1 MRGIGRLLVA
11 VGVIAAAAVTGSTQ
25 AGASPYGGT
34 FASCSS
40 SSNLTEKF
48 WMNMSWSS
56 FVAKDDEYFADGL
69 RVTQLDIE
77 GNDITATWNP
87 GSGTQRVHWDMSL
100 DRFEELDDQYF
111 AQGLRLVDVDVDDG
125 DWAAVW
131 RPGSGAQY
139 WRSGIPSWTDFKN
152 QDDVYFDQGLRLVD
166 VIITADDDITG
177 VWRGD
182 QGTGGQ
188 LWSSGV
194 IGTGVDANNDS
205 AFDRLNRARKQ
216 AGYELRILKTH
227 PDDRYMM
234 GVWRY
239 RGGTFNQATELFL
252 PNATAVANMRAYCL
266 ERGMRLV
273 TVDAR

>member
-1 MRGIGRLLVA
+1 MRGIGRMLIA
-11 VGVIAAAAVTGSTQ
+11 VGMIAAATVAGSTQ
-25 AGASPYGGT
+25 ASASPHGGV

-56 FVAKDDEYFADGL
+56 FAAKDEEYFADGL
-69 RVTQLDIE
+69 RITQLDIE
-77 GNDITATWNP
+77 GNDVTAAWHP
-87 GSGTQRVHWDMSL
+87 GSGTQRVHWNMSL
-100 DRFEELDDQYF
+100 DRFKALDTQYF
-111 AQGLRLVDVDVDDG
+111 AQGLRLVDVDNDGG

-131 RPGSGAQY
+131 RPGSAAQH

-152 QDDVYFDQGLRLVD
+152 QDQVYFDQGLRLVD
-166 VIITADDDITG
+166 VIITADDNITG

-194 IGTGVDANNDS
+194 MGTGVDENNDS
-205 AFDRLNRARKQ
+205 AFDRLNRAHKQ

-227 PDDRYMM
+227 PHDDYIMA
-234 GVWRY
+234 VWRY
-239 RGGTFNQATELFL
+239 RGGSFSQSTELYL

-266 ERGMRLV
+266 EHGMRLV
-273 TVDAR
+273 AVDAR